1 MKTISKYQQAKI
13 SLKNV
18 SIRLKENYSTDKPLI
33 RQGINDFANYLFRD
47 YNLSDYQR
55 NLLSNY
61 ACSLH
66 PKN

>member
-1 MKTISKYQQAKI
+1 MKTISNYQQAKE

-18 SIRLKENYSTDKPLI
+18 ADEVKATFKDDRALI
-33 RQGINDFANYLFRD
+33 RMVINDEVD
-47 YNLSDYQR
+47 YYCKDLNLSDYQR

-61 ACSLH
+61 ACKLH